1 MDISKMKRP
10 VKAKKVN
17 PIASKVAVK
26 KVGAVAKAKP
36 TTAKKVAKMMN
47 HMGKKGC

>member
-10 VKAKKVN
+10 AKAKKVN

-26 KVGAVAKAKP
+26 KVGAIATPKM

-47 HMGKKGC
+47 KMGKKGC